1 MPHPLVFDCHIKV
14 ETMDRR
20 TTPIKVF
27 EAALEDL
34 SMEVDTLQRKFEARI
49 IFYLPFNAM
58 IYHVCRLH
66 SKKSINILNELF
78 FATTSIL

>member
-14 ETMDRR
+14 ETLDHR

-34 SMEVDTLQRKFEARI
+34 SMEVDTLQRKFE
-49 IFYLPFNAM
+49 
-58 IYHVCRLH
+58 V
-66 SKKSINILNELF
+66 
-78 FATTSIL
+78 